1 MRARPVVSLFLLT
14 ACSGSAGPPPAP
26 VADPCVFPQQ
36 SAAGDTISIALPES
50 RAPSQIERLTRPA
63 TVRDCQGTMR
73 PIAASFQAFGP
84 DSARVVMP
92 PEDSS
97 LPVLIIHRYGGESD
111 PRDLIDRDADLV
123 ITDRPDAIEYAVTRG
138 DRRTVPLA
146 WSTIY
151 ALAHAPGEPAPVTI
165 TAGRQEELAR
175 DAVRADAR
183 PAAAPGWWA
192 DAPCRVTPNTPVVRL
207 PGIAIAG
214 NDPIARAL
222 AERLVALAGSG
233 IRRVLSLSP
242 AQLDSVAGRG
252 AATAFIV
259 ALPAGP
265 PDDCQAIPPLPTG
278 WTLVPLIQTRA
289 TMVIGSRVPAF
300 VLLGDGT
307 FAFVP
312 TRP

>member
-1 MRARPVVSLFLLT
+1 MRLGPVVSLFLLT
-14 ACSGSAGPPPAP
+14 ACSGSAGAPPAP
-26 VADPCVFPQQ
+26 VADPCVFPKQGP
-36 SAAGDTISIALPES
+36 AADTISIALPES
-50 RAPSQIERLTRPA
+50 GAHGQIERLTRSASVP
-63 TVRDCQGTMR
+63 DCQDTMR
-73 PIAASFQAFGP
+73 TIAASFQLVGP
-84 DSARVVMP
+84 DSAPLVMQP
-92 PEDSS
+92 ADSGP
-97 LPVLIIHRYGGESD
+97 PVLMVRRYGGESD
-111 PRDLIDRDADLV
+111 PRDLIDRGADLV

-151 ALAHAPGEPAPVTI
+151 ALAYAPAEPAPVAI
-165 TAGRQEELAR
+165 TTERREELAR

-183 PAAAPGWWA
+183 PTEAPPWWGSGL
-192 DAPCRVTPNTPVVRL
+192 CRVPPNTPVVRL

-222 AERLVALAGSG
+222 AERLVAVAGSS

-242 AQLDSVAGRG
+242 AQFDSVARKG
-252 AATAFIV
+252 AASAFIV
-259 ALPAGP
+259 ALPAGAP
-265 PDDCQAIPPLPTG
+265 VDCQAVPPLPVG

-289 TMVIGSRVPAF
+289 TMVVGPRVPAF
-300 VLLGDGT
+300 VVLGDGT